1 VLQPIA
7 VDLTSL
13 SDALADAQSIA
24 VGFTQVN
31 KNPDKNPDKKPDNNL
46 NKDEKPEYNFPSH
59 AKIIEKLE
67 ETFEINLRDELAFY
81 AATGKAGEI
90 FEIPVS
96 SNLFAADRIL
106 LIGLGDE
113 TTSAARQAGAALGR
127 KGRGKALTIASLCV
141 SNEEQLKAFAISVQ
155 LGAYIWTQKTG
166 PTQEIP
172 LFLFHTENPEAINAA
187 SEIANAISRTRD
199 LVHTPSNIK
208 TPLWLAD
215 EAVKIAA
222 DNGLEIKVLAG
233 KDLADFGGLR
243 AVGNSSP
250 KPGPRFVEISY
261 HPKGKKKSAG
271 ILPHVVIV
279 GKGITFDTGGVSL
292 KRPYEFMTAMK
303 SDMAGSAAAL
313 GAISALPYF
322 QPQVQVTVL
331 MMLAENALSGTS
343 QRPSDVITHYG
354 GKTVEVLDTDAE
366 GRLVLAD
373 GLAYADINLNPDYL
387 IDIATLTGAA
397 TLGLGRQ
404 HAAMYTRD
412 EKVAKSFSEAGERS
426 GDRVWHMPLVDD
438 YKEALESPIAD
449 LSHITSKKHFSA
461 GSVTAAL
468 FLEHFAGDRT
478 WVHFDIAGVARSE
491 SDSGENP
498 KGGTGFGVRLL
509 IEWLTS
515 LS

>member
-1 VLQPIA
+1 MLQPIA
-7 VDLTSL
+7 VDPNSNLGALT
-13 SDALADAQSIA
+13 DALADAQSIA
-24 VGFTQVN
+24 IGFTQRT
-31 KNPDKNPDKKPDNNL
+31 DDGEGKKV
-46 NKDEKPEYNFPSH
+46 EFNFPAHS
-59 AKIIEKLE
+59 ALIAKLE
-67 ETFEINLRDELAFY
+67 KIFEIDLRDELAFFS
-81 AATGKAGEI
+81 ATGKTGEI
-90 FEIPVS
+90 FEVPVAS
-96 SNLFAADRIL
+96 DQFTADRIL

-113 TTSAARQAGAALGR
+113 TNLAIRQAGAALGR
-127 KGRGKALTIASLCV
+127 KGRGKAVTIAALCV
-141 SNEEQLKAFAISVQ
+141 SNYSQLKLFAISVQ

-166 PTQEIP
+166 PAQEIP
-172 LFLFHTENPEAINAA
+172 LFLFATDNPEVIEAA
-187 SEIANAISRTRD
+187 SVIANAMTQTRD
-199 LVHTPSNIK
+199 LIHTPANIK

-215 EAVKIAA
+215 EAVKIA
-222 DNGLEIKVLAG
+222 NETGLEVQVLSG
-233 KDLADFGGLR
+233 KDLAEFGGLR

-250 KPGPRFVEISY
+250 KPGPRFVEIAY
-261 HPKGKKKSAG
+261 HPRGKKKSSG

-279 GKGITFDTGGVSL
+279 GKGITYDTGGVSL
-292 KRPYEFMTAMK
+292 KRPWEIMAPMK
-303 SDMAGSAAAL
+303 SDMAGAAAAL

-322 QPQVQVTVL
+322 QPQVRVTVL

-343 QRPSDVITHYG
+343 QRPSDVITQYG

-373 GLAYADINLNPDYL
+373 GLAYAVKNLEPDYL

-404 HAAMYTRD
+404 YGAMYTRNQ
-412 EKVAKSFSEAGERS
+412 KVAKSFADAGERS

-438 YKEALESPIAD
+438 YQAALESPIAD
-449 LSHITSKKHFSA
+449 LSHVTGKKKFSA

-468 FLEHFAGDRT
+468 FLEHFVADHT
-478 WVHFDIAGVARSE
+478 WVHFDIAGVGRSE

>member
-1 VLQPIA
+1 MLQPIA
-7 VDLTSL
+7 VDPNSNLGALT
-13 SDALADAQSIA
+13 DALADAQSIA
-24 VGFTQVN
+24 IGFTQRT
-31 KNPDKNPDKKPDNNL
+31 DDGEGKKV
-46 NKDEKPEYNFPSH
+46 EFNFPAH
-59 AKIIEKLE
+59 GALIAKLE
-67 ETFEINLRDELAFY
+67 KIFEIDLRDELAFFS
-81 AATGKAGEI
+81 ATGKTGEI
-90 FEIPVS
+90 FEVPVS
-96 SNLFAADRIL
+96 SDQFAADRIL
-106 LIGLGDE
+106 LISLGDE
-113 TTSAARQAGAALGR
+113 TNLAIRQAGAALGR
-127 KGRGKALTIASLCV
+127 KGRGKAVTIAALCV
-141 SNEEQLKAFAISVQ
+141 SNYSQLKLFAISVQ

-166 PTQEIP
+166 PAQEIP
-172 LFLFHTENPEAINAA
+172 LFLFATDNPEVIEAA
-187 SEIANAISRTRD
+187 SVIANAMTQTRD
-199 LVHTPSNIK
+199 LIHTPANIK

-215 EAVKIAA
+215 EAVKIA
-222 DNGLEIKVLAG
+222 NESGLEVQVLSG
-233 KDLADFGGLR
+233 KDLAEFGGLR

-250 KPGPRFVEISY
+250 KPGPRFVEIAY
-261 HPKGKKKSAG
+261 HPRGKKKSSG

-279 GKGITFDTGGVSL
+279 GKGITYDTGGVSL
-292 KRPYEFMTAMK
+292 KRPWEIMAPMK
-303 SDMAGSAAAL
+303 SDMAGAAAAL

-322 QPQVQVTVL
+322 QPQVRVTVL

-343 QRPSDVITHYG
+343 QRPSDVITQYG

-373 GLAYADINLNPDYL
+373 GLAYAVKNLEPDYL

-404 HAAMYTRD
+404 YGAMYTRNQ
-412 EKVAKSFSEAGERS
+412 KVAKSFTDAGERS

-438 YKEALESPIAD
+438 YQAALESPIAD
-449 LSHITSKKHFSA
+449 LSHVTGKKKFSA

-468 FLEHFAGDRT
+468 FLEHFVADHT
-478 WVHFDIAGVARSE
+478 WVHFDIAGVGRSE

>member
-1 VLQPIA
+1 MLQPIA
-7 VDLTSL
+7 VDPNSNLGALT
-13 SDALADAQSIA
+13 DALADAQSIA
-24 VGFTQVN
+24 IGFTQRT
-31 KNPDKNPDKKPDNNL
+31 DDGEGKKV
-46 NKDEKPEYNFPSH
+46 EFNFPAH
-59 AKIIEKLE
+59 GALIAKLE
-67 ETFEINLRDELAFY
+67 KIFEIDLRDELAFFS
-81 AATGKAGEI
+81 ATGKTGEI
-90 FEIPVS
+90 FEVPVAS
-96 SNLFAADRIL
+96 DQFAADRIL

-113 TTSAARQAGAALGR
+113 TNLAIRQAGAALGR
-127 KGRGKALTIASLCV
+127 KGRGKAVTIAALCA
-141 SNEEQLKAFAISVQ
+141 SNYSQLKLFAISVQ

-166 PTQEIP
+166 PAQEIP
-172 LFLFHTENPEAINAA
+172 LFLFATDNPEVIEAA
-187 SEIANAISRTRD
+187 SVIANAMTQTRD
-199 LVHTPSNIK
+199 LIHTPANIK

-215 EAVKIAA
+215 EAVKIA
-222 DNGLEIKVLAG
+222 NESGLEVQVLSG
-233 KDLADFGGLR
+233 KDLAEFGGLR

-250 KPGPRFVEISY
+250 KPGPRFVEIAY
-261 HPKGKKKSAG
+261 HPRGKKKSSG

-279 GKGITFDTGGVSL
+279 GKGITYDTGGVSL
-292 KRPYEFMTAMK
+292 KRPWEIMAPMK
-303 SDMAGSAAAL
+303 SDMAGAAAAL

-322 QPQVQVTVL
+322 QPQVRVTVL

-343 QRPSDVITHYG
+343 QRPSDVITQYG

-373 GLAYADINLNPDYL
+373 GLAYAVKNLEPDYL

-404 HAAMYTRD
+404 YGAMYTRNQ
-412 EKVAKSFSEAGERS
+412 KVAKSFTDAGERS

-438 YKEALESPIAD
+438 YQAALESPIAD
-449 LSHITSKKHFSA
+449 LSHVTGKKKFSA

-468 FLEHFAGDRT
+468 FLEHFVADHT
-478 WVHFDIAGVARSE
+478 WVHFDIAGVGRSE

>member
-1 VLQPIA
+1 MLQPIA
-7 VDLTSL
+7 VDPKSFQN
-13 SDALADAQSIA
+13 ALADVQAIA
-24 VGFTQVN
+24 VGFRQISAADN
-31 KNPDKNPDKKPDNNL
+31 SEDKK
-46 NKDEKPEYNFPSH
+46 EFNFPFNSQLI
-59 AKIIEKLE
+59 AELEK
-67 ETFEINLRDELAFY
+67 TFQINLRDELAFFS
-81 AATGKAGEI
+81 ATGKAGEI
-90 FEIPVS
+90 FEFPIAA
-96 SNLFAADRIL
+96 NQFLADRIY

-113 TTSAARQAGAALGR
+113 SNSAVRQAGAALGR
-127 KGRGKALTIASLCV
+127 KVRGKALTVASLCI
-141 SNEEQLKAFAISVQ
+141 SSDEQLKSFAISVQ

-166 PTQEIP
+166 PIQEIP
-172 LFLFHTENPEAINAA
+172 LFLFATDKPQIIESAA
-187 SEIANAISRTRD
+187 VIANAISQTRD
-199 LVHTPSNIK
+199 LIHTPSNIK
-208 TPLWLAD
+208 TPLWVAD
-215 EAVKIAA
+215 EAVKIARET
-222 DNGLEIKVLAG
+222 GLEIKVLSG
-233 KDLADFGGLR
+233 KDLNEFGGLR

-250 KPGPRFVEISY
+250 NPGPRFVEITY
-261 HPKGKKKSAG
+261 HPRGKKKSAG

-279 GKGITFDTGGVSL
+279 GKGITYDTGGVSL
-292 KRPYEFMTAMK
+292 KRPYEIMAPMK

-313 GAISALPYF
+313 GAISTLPYF
-322 QPQVQVTVL
+322 QPQIHVTVL

-373 GLAYADINLNPDYL
+373 GLAYAVKNLNPDYL

-404 HAAMYTRD
+404 YGAMYTRD
-412 EKVAKSFSEAGERS
+412 AKLAQSFSEAGERC
-426 GDRVWHMPLVDD
+426 GDRVWRMPLVDD
-438 YKEALESPIAD
+438 YQAALESPIAD
-449 LSHITSKKHFSA
+449 LSHVSGKKKFGA

-468 FLEHFAGDRT
+468 FLEHFVADHT

>member
-7 VDLTSL
+7 VDPKSL
-13 SDALADAQSIA
+13 ADSFADAQSIA
-24 VGFTQVN
+24 IGFIQIIGE
-31 KNPDKNPDKKPDNNL
+31 DKS
-46 NKDEKPEYNFPSH
+46 EFNFPSNSNLI
-59 AKIIEKLE
+59 KNLEK
-67 ETFEINLRDELAFY
+67 TFEIDLRDELAFFS
-81 AATGKAGEI
+81 ATGKAGEI
-90 FEIPVS
+90 FEIPVAADE
-96 SNLFAADRIL
+96 FAADRIL
-106 LIGLGDE
+106 LIGLGDQ
-113 TTSAARQAGAALGR
+113 SDAAIRQAGAALGR
-127 KGRGKALTIASLCV
+127 KGRGKAVTIASLCV
-141 SNEEQLKAFAISVQ
+141 SNDLHLKAFAISVQ
-155 LGAYIWTQKTG
+155 LGSYIWTQKTG
-166 PTQEIP
+166 PAQEIP
-172 LFLFHTENPEAINAA
+172 LYLFHTENPEVINAA
-187 SEIANAISRTRD
+187 SSIASAVSRTRD
-199 LVHTPSNIK
+199 LIHTPSNIK

-222 DNGLEIKVLAG
+222 DSGLEIKVLAG
-233 KDLADFGGLR
+233 KDLAEFGGLL

-250 KPGPRFVEISY
+250 KPGPRFVEITY

-292 KRPYEFMTAMK
+292 KRPYDIMTAMK

-313 GAISALPYF
+313 GAISALPFF
-322 QPQVQVTVL
+322 QPQVHVTVL

-373 GLAYADINLNPDYL
+373 GLAYADKNLNPDYV

-412 EKVAKSFSEAGERS
+412 AKVAKSFSEAGERS
-426 GDRVWHMPLVDD
+426 GDRVWHMPLIDD
-438 YKEALESPIAD
+438 YQEALESPIAD

-509 IEWLTS
+509 VEWLTS